1 MVAAMRD
8 SRLESAD
15 FIHSLLGFYCWQ
27 GRCKGRHF
35 GSASGLPQRL
45 SSGERADVSL
55 YVSFKA
61 AGKKPQR
68 VKICNLTYTQNNKHN
83 TLNMCY

>member
-27 GRCKGRHF
+27 GRCNCRHF
-35 GSASGLPQRL
+35 GSASGLPQRF
-45 SSGERADVSL
+45 SSGERDDVSL
-55 YVSFKA
+55 CVSIKA
-61 AGKKPQR
+61 TGKKPSR
-68 VKICNLTYTQNNKHN
+68 VKYAT
-83 TLNMCY
+83 